1 MTRATKTTDGEAT
14 SSAKASVQ
22 VAIRVEPATLERADV
37 LAERLA
43 ALAPGGLQAF
53 DVTRTSVLRAAIVE
67 GLTVMEAKLAEASP
81 REPAPKRTTGGRAR

>member
-1 MTRATKTTDGEAT
+1 MTRTKTTERE
-14 SSAKASVQ
+14 ASVQ
-22 VAIRVEPATLERADV
+22 VAIRVEPATLAKADE

-67 GLTVMEAKLAEASP
+67 GLAAMEAKLAEPEATRT
-81 REPAPKRTTGGRAR
+81 REPAPKRRGGQGR